1 MNTENL
7 NKVKKYRCW
16 IIDCQTERRYWY
28 RDFSWYEDAEVFGKE
43 HTAYEYEV
51 TYEIENLNNGELE

>member
-7 NKVKKYRCW
+7 INTKIYRCW
-16 IIDCQTERRYWY
+16 IIDCQTDKRYWY
-28 RDFSWYEDAEVFGKE
+28 RDFSYYEDAEVFGEE

-51 TYEIENLNNGELE
+51 TYEIEEINKGGAK